1 MNVSSIEC
9 EGELGLK
16 REWREC
22 VPGTKL
28 VCKIG
33 SKCDL
38 KTSLQSELV

>member
-1 MNVSSIEC
+1 ME
-9 EGELGLK
+9 
-16 REWREC
+16 REREREREREC

-38 KTSLQSELV
+38 KSSLQSQLV